1 MLYSKKIYKDI
12 LSRII
17 WIFSILIL
25 VFSVLYLVLYN
36 YVDVNRNR
44 ENLRNVFDE
53 FVKIDKAFDDFIADN
68 YIRFNSD
75 LANDKMSTEIKKKYY
90 ELSSKLDINFQLNYF
105 PQSGKVQNFSKYYK
119 NYLLGAYQRIINDN
133 TENISK
139 TSIQSGKNISYVIT
153 KKYPNGYVSIYVPT
167 EEIKAKINTNYRNF
181 YITDKYNRVIVN
193 DSYLVSNNLDKIN
206 KIDES
211 VIDNGEY
218 IHSKLKYEDFTV
230 HSVMNRSMTK
240 EYYFQVISLII
251 LSGLFFFLILLKILK
266 KTIKESTKSVDLLI
280 NQINLV
286 SEGDLEYIK
295 VESDDEIEKIAKYT
309 NKLIESRKLLIDR
322 NLRLKYKNKYNEFK
336 MLESQ
341 FNPHF
346 LYNTLELISI
356 TMYIDPKLTEKIIQ
370 NLNEIL
376 RYSINEL
383 SFIRLDEDIS
393 YIYKF
398 LDIQKIK
405 DEDNLDYRI
414 NIDEY
419 SKSVLVPKLFL
430 QPLVENS
437 LKYVKSFTNNIS
449 IIINITTKDKHMKC
463 EIIDNGKPLDVEKID
478 ELNKYIE
485 VESKKDYLSMQHH
498 GLANTYNRLRML
510 YKEDVKM
517 YFDEYDSGVK
527 LVIQIKL

>member
-68 YIRFNSD
+68 YIKFNSD

-105 PQSGKVQNFSKYYK
+105 PQRGKVQNFSKYYK

-167 EEIKAKINTNYRNF
+167 EEIKAKINTNHRNF

-251 LSGLFFFLILLKILK
+251 LSGLFF
-266 KTIKESTKSVDLLI
+266 S
-280 NQINLV
+280 
-286 SEGDLEYIK
+286 
-295 VESDDEIEKIAKYT
+295 
-309 NKLIESRKLLIDR
+309 
-322 NLRLKYKNKYNEFK
+322 
-336 MLESQ
+336 
-341 FNPHF
+341 
-346 LYNTLELISI
+346 
-356 TMYIDPKLTEKIIQ
+356 
-370 NLNEIL
+370 
-376 RYSINEL
+376 
-383 SFIRLDEDIS
+383 
-393 YIYKF
+393 
-398 LDIQKIK
+398 
-405 DEDNLDYRI
+405 
-414 NIDEY
+414 
-419 SKSVLVPKLFL
+419 
-430 QPLVENS
+430 
-437 LKYVKSFTNNIS
+437 
-449 IIINITTKDKHMKC
+449 
-463 EIIDNGKPLDVEKID
+463 
-478 ELNKYIE
+478 
-485 VESKKDYLSMQHH
+485 
-498 GLANTYNRLRML
+498 
-510 YKEDVKM
+510 
-517 YFDEYDSGVK
+517 
-527 LVIQIKL
+527 